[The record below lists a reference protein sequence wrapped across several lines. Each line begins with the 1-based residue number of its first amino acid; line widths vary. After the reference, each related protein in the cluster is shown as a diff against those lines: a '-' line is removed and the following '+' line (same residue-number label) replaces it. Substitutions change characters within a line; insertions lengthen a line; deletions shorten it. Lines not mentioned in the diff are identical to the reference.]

1 MTQFGYTAMCEQ
13 TLVRQL
19 ASDLQAA
26 AEEAGFDFS
35 VISDH
40 LFPVA
45 GGAGPFRVRVG
56 PCSAQRRRPPTG
68 CR

>member
-13 TLVRQL
+13 TPLMELV
-19 ASDLQAA
+19 SDLQA
-26 AEEAGFDFS
+26 AEEAGFDFPS
-35 VISDH
+35 
-40 LFPVA
+40 FPTTTSRGWRSRAIA
-45 GGAGPFRVRVG
+45 GRRG